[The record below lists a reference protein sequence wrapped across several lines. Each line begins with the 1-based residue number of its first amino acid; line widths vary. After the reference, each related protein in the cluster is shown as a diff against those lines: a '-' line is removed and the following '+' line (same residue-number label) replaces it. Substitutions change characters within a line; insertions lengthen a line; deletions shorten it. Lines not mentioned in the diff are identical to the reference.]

1 MSVSKMDFPIYLFK
15 EGTNSELYKLLGPS
29 YVLYRGKMM
38 WRFRVYAP
46 AAKSISIVGDFNNW
60 RREENPMKK
69 LGKGIWECYIS
80 GLKQYDV
87 YKLSIEGA
95 DGRIVNKADP
105 FATHTETP
113 PANASKLFDISGFNW
128 TDEDFLK
135 KRAMHNPYESPMN
148 IYEVHAGSWRR
159 HADGNYYSYRNL
171 ADELVPYLVEM
182 GYTHVELLPITE
194 HPLEMS
200 WGYQVTGFFA
210 PTSRFGTPHD
220 FMYFVNKC
228 HEAGIY
234 VILDL
239 VLSHFPKDEFGLFRF
254 DGTPLFE
261 YADEFKSEHKT
272 WGTMVFDYGKGTVRS
287 FLTSCAAFWLE
298 CYHIDGLRLD
308 AVASMLYL
316 DYDRKEGEWRPNR
329 EGGRY
334 NLEAVDFVR
343 KFNELILTRFPGVVT
358 MAEESTAFPMVT
370 MPPAIGGL
378 GFNFKWN
385 MGWMNDFLEYLNID
399 PFFRKGSH
407 NKLTFGITY
416 AFSENY
422 VLPFSH
428 DEVVHGKCSLIS
440 KTRGTYYDKFDAVKA
455 ALTYQMTHPGKKL
468 NFMGNEIGQ
477 FIEWDF
483 KRPLDWFL
491 LEYETHRGVQKFV
504 KALNKIYLTT
514 PALYELDNSYQGFKW
529 LVVDDNIQNVIAYYR
544 EDKKGDK
551 VIVVINFSDVFRK
564 KYRFGVPELGT
575 YEIVLNSKNEES
587 YDLKGE
593 RQNIKA
599 EKIVSH
605 GHSQSISIDLEGN
618 SALLLKIKKK
628 PLKKDKVASKTRK

>member
-1 MSVSKMDFPIYLFK
+1 M
-15 EGTNSELYKLLGPS
+15 
-29 YVLYRGKMM
+29 
-38 WRFRVYAP
+38 
-46 AAKSISIVGDFNNW
+46 
-60 RREENPMKK
+60 
-69 LGKGIWECYIS
+69 
-80 GLKQYDV
+80 
-87 YKLSIEGA
+87 
-95 DGRIVNKADP
+95 
-105 FATHTETP
+105 
-113 PANASKLFDISGFNW
+113 
-128 TDEDFLK
+128 
-135 KRAMHNPYESPMN
+135 
-148 IYEVHAGSWRR
+148 
-159 HADGNYYSYRNL
+159 
-171 ADELVPYLVEM
+171 
-182 GYTHVELLPITE
+182 
-194 HPLEMS
+194 
-200 WGYQVTGFFA
+200 
-210 PTSRFGTPHD
+210 
-220 FMYFVNKC
+220 
-228 HEAGIY
+228 
-234 VILDL
+234 
-239 VLSHFPKDEFGLFRF
+239 
-254 DGTPLFE
+254 
-261 YADEFKSEHKT
+261 
-272 WGTMVFDYGKGTVRS
+272 
-287 FLTSCAAFWLE
+287 
-298 CYHIDGLRLD
+298 
-308 AVASMLYL
+308 
-316 DYDRKEGEWRPNR
+316 
-329 EGGRY
+329 
-334 NLEAVDFVR
+334 R
-343 KFNELILTRFPGVVT
+343 KFNELILTKFPGVVT